1 MSYVEVTLL
10 LILLLLPS
18 LLALWRTLI
27 PKREGK
33 TDTPSN
39 KADVFDLQALEPY
52 PPHPFNRNERY
63 NMTMGLQKLD
73 VENWL
78 TVNKNYPTQ
87 HRIRAGLLAAK
98 EERVLQCL
106 PGSEEACI
114 EVLDLVVDYLTNK
127 YPAMYQLV
135 EGDGDVERI
144 RNRETGEEFGLQQ
157 PFEETAPLEIAARL
171 VAEDINILKQA
182 SDGGEHYLYV

>member
-1 MSYVEVTLL
+1 MSCVEVTLL
-10 LILLLLPS
+10 LVLLLLPS
-18 LLALWRTLI
+18 LLVLWRTLV
-27 PKREGK
+27 PKREEK
-33 TDTPSN
+33 IDTSSN

-52 PPHPFNRNERY
+52 PQHPFNRNEKY

-73 VENWL
+73 VKNWL
-78 TVNKNYPTQ
+78 TVDKNCPTQ

-98 EERVLQCL
+98 REKVLQCL

-135 EGDGDVERI
+135 DGDGDKKRI
-144 RNRETGEEFGLQQ
+144 RNRETGEELGLQQ
-157 PFEETAPLEIAARL
+157 PFEDMAPLEIAARL
-171 VAEDINILKQA
+171 VAEDVNILKQA